1 MEYSYPLST
10 DWTTQEMVDVVKFFE
25 VVEAAYEKGIKREQ
39 FLAAYRRFKEIVP
52 SQAEEKTI
60 FREFEQASGYVGY
73 KAVKLA
79 KELADGEVIRLKQ

>member
-10 DWTTQEMVDVVKFFE
+10 DWSTQEMVDVVKFFE
-25 VVEAAYEKGIKREQ
+25 AVEAAYEKGIKREQ
-39 FLAAYRRFKEIVP
+39 FMAAYKRFKEIVP

-60 FREFEQASGYVGY
+60 CREFEDASTYVAY

-79 KELADGEVIRLKQ
+79 KELADGQVIRIK